1 MQINRRALYNSLRM
15 NWVID
20 PSIEVDSWQVEDYRS
35 LTLDGI
41 FERLEER
48 EIYLDKTS
56 FIAFAETV
64 DTPEDLTDA
73 LTADMFL
80 DAQVEDQVYLLV
92 FELWRRLLP
101 EKPCLSVF
109 CDELDHQIHL
119 YDRGQADNHEAI
131 QDVLANLQ
139 VILDENT
146 DEGADPVDALDCINQ
161 GCANDVETFL
171 YDFIAEQIDNH
182 NDSYAAE
189 LLEGFGHYAH
199 DQRWFDFL
207 RARLLSTQEP
217 AEADRLVRHLVD
229 DAAAEPELE
238 FNLELLAFLVR
249 VGDQTVFEKLV
260 KQTVKL
266 LKWEE
271 DFQDVLSISADFY
284 HRLDREQL
292 EHRLQNLLEKRE
304 HIAQDKAFDSKD
316 PQLAEFLKIVS
327 C

>member
-1 MQINRRALYNSLRM
+1 MKINRRALYNSLRM

-20 PSIEVDSWQVEDYRS
+20 PTTKVDSWQVEDYRS
-35 LTLDGI
+35 VPLDGI
-41 FERLEER
+41 FERLEEK
-48 EIYLDKTS
+48 EIFLDKTS
-56 FIAFAETV
+56 FLAFADTV

-73 LTADMFL
+73 LTADMFF
-80 DAQVEDQVYLLV
+80 DAQAEDQVYLLV

-119 YDRGQADNHEAI
+119 YDRGQTENSEAI

-146 DEGADPVDALDCINQ
+146 DEGANPVDALDCINQ

-171 YDFIAEQIDNH
+171 YDFTAEQIDND
-182 NDSYAAE
+182 NGSYASE
-189 LLEGFGHYAH
+189 LLDGFADYVH

-207 RARLLSTQEP
+207 RARLLSTQDP
-217 AEADRLVRHLVD
+217 KEADRIVRRLVD
-229 DAAAEPELE
+229 ETDLNPNLE

-249 VGDQTVFEKLV
+249 VGDQAIFEKLIR
-260 KQTVKL
+260 QSIKL
-266 LKWEE
+266 LQFEE
-271 DFQDVLSISADFY
+271 DFQDIVSISADFY

-292 EHRLQNLLEKRE
+292 ERTLQMILQKRT
-304 HIAQDKAFDSKD
+304 HIAQDKVFDDKD

-327 C
+327 

>member
-35 LTLDGI
+35 LPLDGI
-41 FERLEER
+41 FERLEEK

-80 DAQVEDQVYLLV
+80 DAQAEDQVYLLV

-109 CDELDHQIHL
+109 CDELDHEIHL
-119 YDRGQADNHEAI
+119 YDRGQADNNEAI

-171 YDFIAEQIDNH
+171 YDFIAEQIDND

-189 LLEGFGHYAH
+189 LLEGFGHYVH

-217 AEADRLVRHLVD
+217 EEADRLLRRLVD
-229 DAAAEPELE
+229 EAAAVPELE
-238 FNLELLAFLVR
+238 FNLELLAFLVS
-249 VGDQTVFEKLV
+249 VGDQAVFEKLV

-266 LKWEE
+266 LAYEE

-284 HRLDREQL
+284 HRLDREQM
-292 EHRLQNLLEKRE
+292 ERRLQNLLEKRT

-316 PQLAEFLKIVS
+316 PQLAEFLKIVG
-327 C
+327 